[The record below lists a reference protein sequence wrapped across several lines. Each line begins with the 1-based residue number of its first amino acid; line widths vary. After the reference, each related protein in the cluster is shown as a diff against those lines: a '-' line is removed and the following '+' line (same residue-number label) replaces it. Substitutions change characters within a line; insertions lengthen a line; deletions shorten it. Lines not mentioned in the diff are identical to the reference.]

1 MDKSIKLLY
10 CILGSIVLALLNS
23 SIFEYARIGMFSGG
37 YGRYLLGRL
46 LFGLSDIVSFIGF
59 LLLMVFS
66 VLLIINNIRK

>member
-1 MDKSIKLLY
+1 MDKNIKLLY

-37 YGRYLLGRL
+37 YGRYLFGIL
-46 LFGLSDIVSFIGF
+46 LFGLSDILSFIGF

-66 VLLIINNIRK
+66 VILIINNIRK